1 MRSVALLLALGAMA
15 VSGTAL
21 AEGRNDP
28 FLKCDFDKG
37 REVILSERGEEF
49 VWTENGKGTRA
60 AILKRLDNDP
70 RVTIYT
76 YLPYQGAQMLTL
88 NLDIMTES
96 TRAATPPGS
105 ALIVTTVIAR
115 SGALTTVSYPGRCV
129 ELIR

>member
-1 MRSVALLLALGAMA
+1 MRYLAPLFALGAMLFGG
-15 VSGTAL
+15 SAL

-28 FLKCDFDKG
+28 FLQCEFEKG
-37 REVILSERGEEF
+37 RKIILSERGEDF

-60 AILKRLDNDP
+60 AILKRLDSDP

-76 YLPYQGAQMLTL
+76 YLPDQGAQMLTL

-96 TRAATPPGS
+96 AGAATPPGS
-105 ALIVTTVIAR
+105 ALIVATGITR
-115 SGALTTVSYPGRCV
+115 SGVLAAVEYPGRCV

>member
-1 MRSVALLLALGAMA
+1 MRFLLPLFAVGATLAAGSAF
-15 VSGTAL
+15 

-28 FLKCDFDKG
+28 FLQCEFEKG
-37 REVILSERGEEF
+37 RKVILSERGDDF

-76 YLPYQGAQMLTL
+76 YLPDQGAQMLTL

-96 TRAATPPGS
+96 AGAATPPGS
-105 ALIVTTVIAR
+105 ALIVTTAIAR
-115 SGALTTVSYPGRCV
+115 SGALTTVEYPGRCV